1 VPGARGSPRRA
12 PGPRFREKKVFRP
25 LPSWCLV
32 PRRSPAAEL
41 PAAGRCQ
48 VESRLDALSDTE
60 LFANYLAAGSR
71 EQAAVWVQELFR
83 RQYPKVVGWCLRFT
97 GDREEA
103 YDLAQAIFAKACR
116 HLESFRG
123 QSKLSTW
130 LYAITRSEC
139 MNYLKARSR
148 RPTTAGEEELDQL
161 PDRTGPQPDQA
172 LQREAWSRLVHD
184 LLDQALDDTEKKVF
198 TLHYGDEIPLNAI
211 TRLLGLPN
219 RSGAKAYIVS
229 ARRKLRRAAR
239 LWKARGDV
247 FDA

>member
-1 VPGARGSPRRA
+1 
-12 PGPRFREKKVFRP
+12 VFRP
-25 LPSWCLV
+25 LPAWCLV
-32 PRRSPAAEL
+32 PCGSPAAEL
-41 PAAGRCQ
+41 PGPGRCEQ
-48 VESRLDALSDTE
+48 ESRLDALSDTE
-60 LFANYLAAGSR
+60 LLANYLAAESR
-71 EQAAVWVQELFR
+71 ERAAVWVQELFR
-83 RQYPKVVGWCLRFT
+83 RHYPKVVGWCLRFT

-130 LYAITRSEC
+130 LYSITRSEC

-148 RPTTAGEEELDQL
+148 RPAPAGEEELDQL
-161 PDRTGPQPDQA
+161 PDRTGPQPDEA
-172 LQREAWSRLVHD
+172 LQREAWSRLVHG

-198 TLHYGDEIPLNAI
+198 TLHYGDEVPLDAI

-229 ARRKLRRAAR
+229 ARRKLKRAAR
-239 LWKARGDV
+239 VWKARKDV
-247 FDA
+247 LDA